1 MAQNTGVSRLLF
13 RGLVTASTAALAL
26 LLSASAADKPADLSA
41 ATLALHPELEQLR
54 QEVNSDPLNPV
65 LQAELGNMYALLG
78 WDDLA
83 EASYLEAVSI
93 DQNLYE
99 AWTNLGTVYSRQEKL
114 GPAERS
120 FRRAISLQPRA
131 ALAYYNLGTVLDRG
145 GRYDEALQAYKVAVT
160 YEPELLDPAINPQV
174 VNNSHLTAIK
184 LLSYLEGAGSGSLPL
199 ETFSAEDMDAAVAA
213 ATLAAADKAALEMP
227 EPQVDPQ
234 SGKVILGNLEVR
246 KETRSERKERKR
258 LEEEAAA
265 AAAAEA
271 EPAPAS

>member
-1 MAQNTGVSRLLF
+1 
-13 RGLVTASTAALAL
+13 
-26 LLSASAADKPADLSA
+26 
-41 ATLALHPELEQLR
+41 
-54 QEVNSDPLNPV
+54 VNSDPLNPV

-184 LLSYLEGAGSGSLPL
+184 LLSYLEDAGSGSLPL

-213 ATLAAADKAALEMP
+213 ATQASGESAALDAP
-227 EPQVDPQ
+227 EPQIDPL
-234 SGKVILGNLEVR
+234 SGKVILGSLELR

-258 LEEEAAA
+258 REEEAAA